1 MKYIRKAEER
11 GHVQW
16 DWLDTYHTFSFGEYH
31 DPEHNQ
37 WGPLRV
43 MNDDTI
49 AGGGGFPTHPH
60 RDMEIFSYVTEG
72 ALAHKDST
80 GNSSQVH
87 PGRVQLM
94 GAGTGILHSE
104 FNPSETESTRLLQI
118 WIQPEQ
124 PGLEP
129 SYQEQDFDLQERENR
144 WLILASPDRE
154 EGIVNIR
161 QDARIFNTVLKSN
174 FTLNLPASEN
184 RKGWLQVVDGEV
196 SVGEISL
203 KRGDGLALE
212 DEQAQ
217 ELITNSSA
225 ELLYFDLPS

>member
-1 MKYIRKAEER
+1 MKYLRKAEER
-11 GHVQW
+11 GHAQW
-16 DWLDTYHTFSFGEYH
+16 DWLDTYHTFSFGEYY
-31 DPEHNQ
+31 DPQHVQ

-72 ALAHKDST
+72 ALAHTDST

-94 GAGTGILHSE
+94 GAGTGIYHSE
-104 FNPSETESTRLLQI
+104 FNPSQTDSTRLLQI
-118 WIQPEQ
+118 WIQPAR

-129 SYQEQDFDLQERENR
+129 SYQEQDFDLSERQNR
-144 WLILASPDRE
+144 WLTLVSPE
-154 EGIVNIR
+154 GESGIVDIR
-161 QDARIFNTVLKSN
+161 QDARILNTELDAGQS
-174 FTLNLPASEN
+174 LDLPSSEN

-196 SVGEISL
+196 EVGDLSL

-212 DEQAQ
+212 DEAAQA
-217 ELITNSSA
+217 ISSQSGV
-225 ELLYFDLPS
+225 ELLYFDLPR

>member
-1 MKYIRKAEER
+1 MKYLRKAEER
-11 GHVQW
+11 GHAQW
-16 DWLDTYHTFSFGEYH
+16 DWLDTYHTFSFGEYY
-31 DPEHNQ
+31 DPQHVQ

-72 ALAHKDST
+72 ALAHTDST

-94 GAGTGILHSE
+94 GAGTGIYHSE
-104 FNPSETESTRLLQI
+104 FNPSQTDSTRLLQI
-118 WIQPEQ
+118 WIQPAR

-129 SYQEQDFDLQERENR
+129 SYQEQDFDLSERQNR
-144 WLILASPDRE
+144 WLTLVSPEGED
-154 EGIVNIR
+154 GIVDIR
-161 QDARIFNTVLKSN
+161 QDARILNTELDAGQS
-174 FTLNLPASEN
+174 LDLPSSEN

-196 SVGEISL
+196 EVGDLSL

-212 DEQAQ
+212 DEAAQA
-217 ELITNSSA
+217 ISSQSGV
-225 ELLYFDLPS
+225 ELLYFDLPR

>member
-1 MKYIRKAEER
+1 MKYVRKAEER

-16 DWLDTYHTFSFGEYH
+16 DWLDTHHTFSFGEYY
-31 DPEHNQ
+31 DPDHMS

-72 ALAHKDST
+72 ALAHKDSM
-80 GNSSQVH
+80 GSASQVH

-94 GAGTGILHSE
+94 GAGTGVYHSE

-118 WIQPEQ
+118 WIQPER
-124 PGLEP
+124 PGLPP
-129 SYQEQDFDLQERENR
+129 SYQEKDFDLSERSNR
-144 WLILASPDRE
+144 WLTLVAP
-154 EGIVNIR
+154 EGEDGLVDIR
-161 QDARIFNTVLKSN
+161 QNARILNTVLESGHN
-174 FTLNLPASEN
+174 LELPATTD

-196 SVGEISL
+196 TVGELTL

-212 DEQAQ
+212 NEAKQDLE
-217 ELITNSSA
+217 TNSSA
-225 ELLYFDLPS
+225 ELLYFDLPQ

>member
-1 MKYIRKAEER
+1 MKYLRKAEER

-16 DWLDTYHTFSFGEYH
+16 DWLDTYHTFSFGEYY
-31 DPEHNQ
+31 DPQHVQ

-72 ALAHKDST
+72 ALAHTDST

-94 GAGTGILHSE
+94 GAGTGIYHSE
-104 FNPSETESTRLLQI
+104 FNPSETDSTRLLQI
-118 WIQPEQ
+118 WIQPEK

-129 SYQEQDFDLQERENR
+129 SYQEQDFDLSERHNR
-144 WLILASPDRE
+144 WLTLVSPQGE
-154 EGIVNIR
+154 AGIVDIR
-161 QDARIFNTVLKSN
+161 QDARILNTELDAEQS
-174 FTLNLPASEN
+174 LDLPSSEN

-196 SVGEISL
+196 EVGDLSL

-212 DEQAQ
+212 DETAQA
-217 ELITNSSA
+217 LSTDSGA
-225 ELLYFDLPS
+225 ELLYFDLPR